1 MAPSRVNSRHFAHFT
16 PYKTPF
22 EGMKEATDSRERSRD
37 KSCVLFT
44 GSRHNKAPISGAL
57 IMFGADANT
66 TLADAK
72 ATDGR
77 ERSRDK
83 SRVPFTGSRHNKSP
97 ISGALIMF
105 GAEGAYASTS
115 CSDII
120 QAFAGLH
127 YFKSIYEVSMGL
139 EKYL

>member
-22 EGMKEATDSRERSRD
+22 EGMKEATDGRERSRD

-44 GSRHNKAPISGAL
+44 GSRHNKA
-57 IMFGADANT
+57 
-66 TLADAK
+66 
-72 ATDGR
+72 
-77 ERSRDK
+77 
-83 SRVPFTGSRHNKSP
+83 P

>member
-57 IMFGADANT
+57 IMLGADANT
-66 TLADAK
+66 TLADREGHGWPRAIQGLVPR
-72 ATDGR
+72 AVRWLQTQQSPDIRGSDYVWCGR
-77 ERSRDK
+77 
-83 SRVPFTGSRHNKSP
+83 RVRINILK
-97 ISGALIMF
+97 
-105 GAEGAYASTS
+105 
-115 CSDII
+115 
-120 QAFAGLH
+120 
-127 YFKSIYEVSMGL
+127 
-139 EKYL
+139 